1 MEQLGY
7 IVGASVRDSILLAYF
22 NTWKFKHPNVIDF
35 IRIAE
40 KKSGIQLDWYKDFFV
55 NTNKT
60 IDYGIDS
67 LWDEGGKLKIRLRN
81 SGTMP
86 MPVDL
91 ELTYKDGTKELAYI
105 PQYLMF
111 GAKKNEQPTVKM
123 TEGIPWKWTHPTYI
137 IEIDRKLMDLKK
149 VEIDPLKRSADMER
163 RNNVLELGW

>member
-1 MEQLGY
+1 
-7 IVGASVRDSILLAYF
+7 
-22 NTWKFKHPNVIDF
+22 
-35 IRIAE
+35 
-40 KKSGIQLDWYKDFFV
+40 
-55 NTNKT
+55 
-60 IDYGIDS
+60 
-67 LWDEGGKLKIRLRN
+67 
-81 SGTMP
+81 MP